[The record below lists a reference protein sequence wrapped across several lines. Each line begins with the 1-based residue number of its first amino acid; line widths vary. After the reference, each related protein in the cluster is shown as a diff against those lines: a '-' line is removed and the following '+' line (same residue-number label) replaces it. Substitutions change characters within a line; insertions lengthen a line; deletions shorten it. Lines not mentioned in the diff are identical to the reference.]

1 MLDLIVRNGW
11 IIDGTG
17 APRFAGDV
25 AVQDD
30 TIDADHRE
38 RRRVGVD
45 AELAEVRPHAL
56 PGAACRD
63 AEALV
68 VVAVRSP
75 GGERIPQPE
84 AVLGGDPV
92 GDVRERGRALVGS
105 HHEIRILLVVH
116 DEATRVD
123 EASLHPVVG

>member
-1 MLDLIVRNGW
+1 MIEGGTEPDLA
-11 IIDGTG
+11 G
-17 APRFAGDV
+17 AKEAVAEDV
-25 AVQDD
+25 AAHVA
-30 TIDADHRE
+30 DADHRE

-45 AELAEVRPHAL
+45 ADLAEVRPHAL

-68 VVAVRSP
+68 VVAVRTP